1 MAQQSLT
8 AVKPAAQNA
17 ARGGITKIGNVNAW
31 PTERWVAVITLGS
44 LALLIAIRSGFRGV
58 NAFGVNASVR

>member
-8 AVKPAAQNA
+8 AVKPAGQNA
-17 ARGGITKIGNVNAW
+17 ARGGITKIGNVGAW
-31 PTERWVAVITLGS
+31 PTERWVAVITLSS

-58 NAFGVNASVR
+58 NAFGVSASVR